1 MISVL
6 KSLLSP
12 MQTLANQPRA
22 LYLLF
27 FVQMWESFSFYGL
40 RAILVLYMV
49 SELKFSDAKAFGIY
63 AIYTALSEC
72 LGVFGGRVSDKIMG
86 LKNSIYVGGIIIA
99 LGHVLISIYDHE
111 FFLYLGLALIA
122 YGTGFFRTNSTAL
135 LGEFYLE
142 NDPRRDAGYTLFYV
156 GLNIGA
162 FLATIGCA
170 YVAEH
175 YGWHLAFSLAAIG
188 MILGLIALFY
198 FKNILE
204 RRGKKPANI
213 SKRTLSLTYLCILAI
228 APLFTV
234 FIYYYEESTYILTA
248 AIILMLLNVY
258 LQARN
263 HPERDRLNIYL
274 ILIAVIFLGIFY
286 GFEEQVG
293 TTLILFAERFGS
305 GFLLDFEVPAATL
318 TSVNPIVVLL
328 LGPLVAVGFEKYE
341 AYIKKGIN
349 VFSKI
354 AVACFLQA
362 SAFAILKL
370 YDIGGINQVP
380 SSIIA
385 ASFGIIA
392 FSELFIG
399 PALNSFCSERAP
411 KDMKGVM
418 MGVVM
423 LGYAFANIM
432 NGELSKMMA
441 IDESRG
447 GIEIYME
454 GFTHITFWCVVLG
467 ILSIASKVIT
477 KKYLKYEQS

>member
-1 MISVL
+1 MFLVI
-6 KSLLSP
+6 KSLIKS
-12 MQTLANQPRA
+12 MQTLAQQPRA

-72 LGVFGGRVSDKIMG
+72 LGVFGGRISDKIMG

-99 LGHVLISIYDHE
+99 IGHTLISVYDHE
-111 FFLYLGLALIA
+111 FFLYLGLAFIA
-122 YGTGFFRTNSTAL
+122 YGTGFFRTNSNAL

-162 FLATIGCA
+162 FLATIGCT

-175 YGWHLAFSLAAIG
+175 YGWHFAFSLAAIG

-198 FKNILE
+198 FKHILE
-204 RRGKKPANI
+204 KRGKRPVNI
-213 SKRTLSLTYLCILAI
+213 SKKTASLTYLLVLAV
-228 APLFTV
+228 APIFTI

-248 AIILMLLNVY
+248 AILLMLGNVY
-258 LQARN
+258 LQAKK
-263 HPERDRLNIYL
+263 HDKRDRFSIYL
-274 ILIAVIFLGIFY
+274 ILLAVIFLGVFY

-293 TTLILFAERFGS
+293 TTLILFAERYGS
-305 GFLLDFEVPAATL
+305 GFLFDFEVPAAAL

-328 LGPLVAVGFEKYE
+328 LGPIVAVAFEKYE
-341 AYIKKGIN
+341 ASIKRGIN

-354 AVACFLQA
+354 AIACFLQA
-362 SAFAILKL
+362 SAFAILKF
-370 YDIGGINQVP
+370 YDVGTISQVP

-385 ASFGIIA
+385 TSFGIIA

-441 IDESRG
+441 IDESKG
-447 GIEIYME
+447 GIEIYMD
-454 GFTHITFWCVVLG
+454 GFTHIAFWCVVLG
-467 ILSIASKVIT
+467 ILSIFSKGLT
-477 KKYLKYEQS
+477 RKYLKYE